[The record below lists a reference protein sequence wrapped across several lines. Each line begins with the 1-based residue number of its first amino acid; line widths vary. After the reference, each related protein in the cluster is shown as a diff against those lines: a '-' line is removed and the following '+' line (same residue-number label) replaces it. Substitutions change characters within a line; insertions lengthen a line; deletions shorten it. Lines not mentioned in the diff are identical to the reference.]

1 MFKLTMADLQMKSD
15 TELTGLFN
23 QATRQLAG
31 TPRLSSHFAAAS
43 VALRLLRDELNRR
56 GISLG

>member
-1 MFKLTMADLQMKSD
+1 MFKLTMTDLQIKSD
-15 TELTGLFN
+15 SQLTSLFN

-43 VALRLLRDELNRR
+43 VALRLLRDELDRR